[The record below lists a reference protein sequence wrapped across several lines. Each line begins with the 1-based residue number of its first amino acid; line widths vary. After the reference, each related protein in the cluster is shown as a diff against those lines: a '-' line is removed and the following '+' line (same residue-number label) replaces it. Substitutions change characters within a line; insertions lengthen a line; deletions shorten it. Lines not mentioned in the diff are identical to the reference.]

1 MHATLSPRP
10 GKRFSFFSSGSWIL
24 RPFPQPLHVAH
35 GGEAEEAFVLAIEV
49 GGILVAHAIGCTG
62 RVDIFTQ
69 QQTASLQQPQSLLEL
84 QGAQRRD
91 GLEVVLQTRDAH
103 AQLARQLL
111 DAQWLVEV
119 VTESFDRSGD
129 VGGVAPQDRQVMEPS
144 TLLSPQEPVD
154 NFPCEQRQEHPRFV
168 RGIQQPGDPHHGI

>member
-1 MHATLSPRP
+1 MHATLSPQP

-24 RPFPQPLHVAH
+24 RPFPQPVHVAH
-35 GGEAEEAFVLAIEV
+35 RGDAEEAFVLSIEV
-49 GGILVAHAIGCTG
+49 GGVLVAHAIGCYFS
-62 RVDIFTQ
+62 VDIFTQ
-69 QQTASLQQPQSLLEL
+69 QQTAILQQPQPLLEL
-84 QGAQRRD
+84 RGAQRRD

-129 VGGVAPQDRQVMEPS
+129 VGGSSPS
-144 TLLSPQEPVD
+144 GS
-154 NFPCEQRQEHPRFV
+154 
-168 RGIQQPGDPHHGI
+168 PGDGA